1 MKRPFLY
8 THFTDTNICILMIVA
23 FIMIALLDTYMKV
36 YLSDK
41 GRQMHKRKTR
51 VVQSDCNPQY
61 RQTLKYDAAMIYG
74 RTLLVSVWEK
84 QKGFE
89 HNSPIGAVEIQVNQL
104 ELHKLTIGWY
114 KLENFDDVKHYS
126 D

>member
-1 MKRPFLY
+1 MKIYLY
-8 THFTDTNICILMIVA
+8 
-23 FIMIALLDTYMKV
+23 
-36 YLSDK
+36 DK

-61 RQTLKYDAAMIYG
+61 KQTLKYDAAMIYG
-74 RTLLVSVWEK
+74 RTLLVSIWEK

-89 HNSPIGAVEIQVNQL
+89 HNTPIGATEIQVNQL
-104 ELHKLTIGWY
+104 ELHKLTIRWY
-114 KLENFDDVKHYS
+114 KLDTFDNVKQFS